1 MQYWLMKSEPDVFS
15 FDDLKKR
22 PNKTEP
28 WNGVRNYQARNF
40 MRDSMQVGDQ
50 VLFYHSN
57 ANPPGVAGIAEVASK
72 AYPDLTQWDTKSEY
86 YDPKATRDNPRWYLV
101 DVRWKA
107 DFKRYL
113 SLDELRANPDLL
125 GLLVTKPGQR
135 LSVQPV
141 EKHHFEIICRC
152 GGILELP

>member
-1 MQYWLMKSEPDVFS
+1 MRYWLMKTEPDVFS
-15 FDDLKKR
+15 FDDLKRR

-40 MRDSMQVGDQ
+40 MRDGMRVGDL

-57 ANPPGVAGIAEVASK
+57 AKPPGVAGLAEIASK
-72 AYPDLTQWDTKSEY
+72 AYPDETQWDAKSEY
-86 YDPKATRDNPRWYLV
+86 YDSKSTRDNPRWFLV

-107 DFKRYL
+107 DFKRFV
-113 SLDELRANPDLL
+113 SLDELRENPDLE
-125 GLLVTKPGQR
+125 GLLVIKPGQR

-141 EKHHFEIICRC
+141 EKHHFECICRA
-152 GGILELP
+152 GGIL